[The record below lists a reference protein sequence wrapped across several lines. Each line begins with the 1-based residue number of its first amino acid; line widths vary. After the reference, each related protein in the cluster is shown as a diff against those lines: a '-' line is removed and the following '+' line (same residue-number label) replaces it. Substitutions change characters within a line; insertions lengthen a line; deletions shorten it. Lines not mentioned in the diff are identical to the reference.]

1 MTDKWQNADW
11 DLFAMGAL
19 DERTQREMQ
28 AHLLTQC
35 RSCARSYQ
43 EAILVM
49 DALASAAPSAEPS
62 AHIAEALR
70 ARLSS
75 ASPSV
80 VPITPPNRRRT
91 PWLPWLAA
99 AACALLALWLGARL
113 DRTSQQ
119 LRRLQATSQPPA
131 HQQPSVTAPIETQPS
146 QVAPEPRDFSANPA
160 SEAAERA
167 KLRALGA
174 ELASLQAER
183 DAAMAQLS
191 QTRNDLARSIEE
203 RNILQARLADAQQ
216 QLHTVEV
223 HTADA
228 HLAEGQ
234 IASLTRQLEIANNTV
249 AEQKVN
255 ASWNAQV
262 VGFLQAGESHQIE
275 LRKVDAGAGEATAVA
290 FYAPDRGLIVLAR
303 SLPTLP
309 GEKCYQLWSLHKA
322 GPAILSAGLL
332 KTDASGAG
340 FLYAPPSQSLRQLT
354 ALAITDEPKG
364 GSVSAKGHKLLFG
377 ALN

>member
-19 DERTQREMQ
+19 DERTQREMHE
-28 AHLLTQC
+28 HLLTQC
-35 RSCARSYQ
+35 RRCTRSYQ
-43 EAILVM
+43 EAVLVM
-49 DALASAAPSAEPS
+49 DALASAAPSVEPS
-62 AHIAEALR
+62 PHIAEALR

-75 ASPSV
+75 PTPSV
-80 VPITPPNRRRT
+80 VPVPTPNKRRT

-113 DRTSQQ
+113 DRASQQ
-119 LRRLQATSQPPA
+119 LRRLQASSQPA
-131 HQQPSVTAPIETQPS
+131 AQQQTAVTAPIATQPS
-146 QVAPEPRDFSANPA
+146 QAAPEPHNPFASSA

-167 KLRALGA
+167 KVRALGA
-174 ELASLQAER
+174 ELASLQRER
-183 DAAMAQLS
+183 DAAVAQLS
-191 QTRNDLARSIEE
+191 EVRNDLARAMEE
-203 RNILQARLADAQQ
+203 RNTLQTRLAAAQQ
-216 QLHTVEV
+216 QLHVEEV

-228 HLAEGQ
+228 HLAEAQ
-234 IASLTRQLEIANNTV
+234 IVSLTRQLETANSTI
-249 AEQKVN
+249 AEQK
-255 ASWNAQV
+255 ATRTWNAQV
-262 VGFLQAGESHQIE
+262 VAFLQAGEFRQIE

-303 SLPTLP
+303 SLPPLP

-322 GPAILSAGLL
+322 GPAILSAGLF

>member
-19 DERTQREMQ
+19 DERTQREMHD
-28 AHLLTQC
+28 HLLTQC
-35 RSCARSYQ
+35 RSCTRSYQ
-43 EAILVM
+43 EAVLLM
-49 DALASAAPSAEPS
+49 DALASAAPPAEPGP
-62 AHIAEALR
+62 HIAEALR

-75 ASPSV
+75 PPPATV
-80 VPITPPNRRRT
+80 VSIAPPHKR
-91 PWLPWLAA
+91 PAAWLPWLAA

-113 DRTSQQ
+113 DRAAQQ
-119 LRRLQATSQPPA
+119 LRRLQAASQPAA
-131 HQQPSVTAPIETQPS
+131 HQPPPVTAPIAAQPS
-146 QVAPEPRDFSANPA
+146 QVASD
-160 SEAAERA
+160 AAAHA

-174 ELASLQAER
+174 ELARLQAER

-191 QTRNDLARSIEE
+191 QVSNDLARAIED
-203 RNILQARLADAQQ
+203 RNTLQTRLADAQQ
-216 QLHTVEV
+216 QLQAVTL

-228 HLAEGQ
+228 HVAQAQ
-234 IASLTRQLEIANNTV
+234 IVSLTRQLETANNTI
-249 AEQKVN
+249 AEQK
-255 ASWNAQV
+255 ATRSWSAQV
-262 VGFLQAGESHQIE
+262 VAFLQAGEFRQIE

-290 FYAPDRGLIVLAR
+290 FYAPDRGLIVLAH
-303 SLPTLP
+303 SLPPLP
-309 GEKCYQLWSLHKA
+309 AEKCYQLWSLHKA

-332 KTDASGAG
+332 NTDASGAG